1 LIKNNYFFKNLK
13 SVFIVAELSA
23 NHNNSIETALESV
36 KEAKNAGANAIK
48 LQTYTPDTM
57 TLDVLSDDFKINNG
71 SVWDGETLYDL
82 YRKAQTPWDWHEKIF
97 EEAKRQNIICFS
109 TPFDKT
115 SVDFLETLGN
125 PIYKIASFEINDI
138 SLIKYVASKGKPI
151 IISTGVATI
160 DDINLAI
167 KTIENEGNKDISI
180 LKCTSS
186 YPTPL
191 EQANLKMITDFE
203 KKFKYP
209 IGLSDHTHGI
219 VAPLV
224 ATSLGCKIIEKHFI
238 LDRSL
243 GGPDSTF
250 SLNKE
255 EFRNMVKEVRNVE
268 KAMGVVDYN
277 LTENQK
283 KSSQFKRSLYISMD
297 VKAGELVSENNVKS
311 IRPGFGLH
319 PKYLEEIINKR
330 FIKDLKKGTP
340 LKLNHFK

>member
-1 LIKNNYFFKNLK
+1 MKNNYFFKNLK

-71 SVWDGETLYDL
+71 SIWDGETLYDL
-82 YRKAQTPWDWHEKIF
+82 YRKAHTPWDWHEKIF
-97 EEAKRQNIICFS
+97 EEAKKQNIICFS

-167 KTIENEGNKDISI
+167 KTIESQGNKDISI

-191 EQANLKMITDFE
+191 DQANLKMITDFE

-209 IGLSDHTHGI
+209 VGLSDHTHGI
-219 VAPLV
+219 IAPLV
-224 ATSLGCKIIEKHFI
+224 ATSLGSKIIEKHFI

-250 SLNKE
+250 SLNKD
-255 EFRNMVKEVRNVE
+255 EFSNMVKEIRNVE
-268 KAMGVVDYN
+268 KVMGVVDYN

-283 KSSQFKRSLYISMD
+283 KSTQFKRSLYIAMD
-297 VKAGELVSENNVKS
+297 VKAGELVTENNVKS
-311 IRPGFGLH
+311 IRPSFGLH

-330 FIKDLKKGTP
+330 FIQDLKKGTP